1 MYGGPEMYD
10 LARHLTKERVR
21 QAEQKR
27 FVSHVEQLEA
37 QARRESVSANP
48 PATGSWTLEW
58 TGNGL
63 AGGRV
68 TVTNPS
74 TGQSRTGRHP
84 FDWDQALSRA
94 LHGSS

>member
-1 MYGGPEMYD
+1 MFGGPEMYE
-10 LARHLTKERVR
+10 LAKHLSKERVR
-21 QAEQKR
+21 RAEHNR
-27 FVSHVEQLEA
+27 LVSHLEQLQA
-37 QARRESVSANP
+37 QAHREHVSANP
-48 PATGSWTLEW
+48 PTAGTWTLEW

-74 TGQSRTGRHP
+74 TGKSRTGRHP

-94 LHGSS
+94 LHGSG

>member
-1 MYGGPEMYD
+1 MFGGPEMYD
-10 LARHLTKERVR
+10 LARHLSKERVR
-21 QAEQKR
+21 RAEHSR
-27 FVSHVEQLEA
+27 LVSHLEQLRA
-37 QARRESVSANP
+37 HPRHESVSSNP
-48 PATGSWTLEW
+48 PTGSWTLEW

-68 TVTNPS
+68 TVTNAS
-74 TGQSRTGRHP
+74 TGKSRTGRHP